1 MAGADAIKVE
11 GEVVESLASGLYR
24 VTLANGHRVLA
35 HGREKVRE
43 QHGRLAPGDKV
54 ILEMSP
60 FDLAKGRIT
69 AENEK

>member
-11 GEVVESLASGLYR
+11 GEVVEAMPSGLYR
-24 VTLANGHRVLA
+24 VTLANGHRLLA
-35 HGREKVRE
+35 HGRNKVRE

-60 FDLAKGRIT
+60 FDLSKGRIT